1 MKSGLLRCCLL
12 CPILLGY
19 CFSGWA
25 SRVDRPR
32 PWHGPPW
39 NAPVAFSQV
48 IHVGGASIQIDM
60 GSGSLDLPKGDVVQ
74 WIETAAR
81 AVSEYYGRFPVPRL
95 RVLVLPIADRR
106 GVLTGTTWGHVD
118 GFPAFT
124 RMRLGQHTTKQ
135 DLANDWTMTHEFV
148 HTALPS
154 LAPDHHWLEEGLAT
168 YVEPIARAQI
178 GTLSPE
184 QVWGEMVRD
193 MAQGEPRP
201 GDLGLD
207 QTHTWASTYWGGALF
222 CLTADVAIRE
232 KTGNRKGLQDALRG
246 ILAAGGSIAD
256 TWKISKVIAV
266 GDRATGTSVLANLYR
281 KMGQAPSAPID
292 LDRLWKRL
300 GIRSENGKIVFTD
313 RAPLARI
320 RQAITS
326 SLRVQ
331 QAPKKAAKTAFFRL

>member
-1 MKSGLLRCCLL
+1 VS
-12 CPILLGY
+12 
-19 CFSGWA
+19 
-25 SRVDRPR
+25 
-32 PWHGPPW
+32 
-39 NAPVAFSQV
+39 SQI

-60 GSGSLDLPKGDVVQ
+60 GPGPLDLTKADVVL

-81 AVSEYYGRFPVPRL
+81 AVSEYYGRFPVSRA

-124 RMRLGQHTTKQ
+124 RMRLGQHTTEQ
-135 DLANDWTMTHEFV
+135 DLTSDWTMTHEFV

-178 GTLSPE
+178 GTLSPQ
-184 QVWGEMVRD
+184 QVWGEMARD

-201 GDLGLD
+201 GDPGLD
-207 QTHTWASTYWGGALF
+207 QTRTWASTYWGGALF
-222 CLTADVAIRE
+222 CLMADVAIRE

-256 TWKISKVIAV
+256 NWPISKVIAV
-266 GDRATGTSVLANLYR
+266 GDRATGTSVLADLYR
-281 KMGQAPSAPID
+281 KMGEAPYAPID

-300 GIRSENGKIVFTD
+300 GIRSDKGKIVFNNH
-313 RAPLARI
+313 APLARI
-320 RQAITS
+320 RRAITS
-326 SLRVQ
+326 PRGIR
-331 QAPKKAAKTAFFRL
+331 QASRNASETDLFACDLYHKSM